1 MVAACIKIHFVDI
14 VALYAVHERLLRTS
28 DDFAL
33 PVEINSQGRFTIDVE
48 FLDLKISPL
57 DVRYLVYVL
66 YKNLALEPVSSFV
79 LLWHN

>member
-1 MVAACIKIHFVDI
+1 MLDVHFVDI
-14 VALYAVHERLLRTS
+14 VALYAVNERLLRTS

-33 PVEINSQGRFTIDVE
+33 PVEINSQGRFIIDVE

-66 YKNLALEPVSSFV
+66 YYNLALETRVKFCTA
-79 LLWHN
+79 LA